1 VRHPFIIVI
10 AGPNGVGKSTFA
22 EWYLKT
28 VDDCS
33 CYIDPDAIAREVAS
47 DEELNVQVL
56 AARIVLQRFDELVQ
70 LRQSFAIE
78 STLSGKSLAQ
88 RLRQASDMGY
98 YIAIIILWVPSVRV
112 TIERVAIR
120 AASGGHDIPLMDQ
133 LRRFDRSYTNFFSLY
148 RTLSHEWRLYYGVP
162 QPPEEIATGSGRSI
176 EE

>member
-10 AGPNGVGKSTFA
+10 AGPNGVGKSTFT

-47 DEELNVQVL
+47 DEAINAQVL

-70 LRQSFAIE
+70 ARQSFAIE

-88 RLRQASDMGY
+88 RLRQASDMG
-98 YIAIIILWVPSVRV
+98 
-112 TIERVAIR
+112 
-120 AASGGHDIPLMDQ
+120 
-133 LRRFDRSYTNFFSLY
+133 
-148 RTLSHEWRLYYGVP
+148 
-162 QPPEEIATGSGRSI
+162 
-176 EE
+176 